1 MLTATERVW
10 DYFCII
16 AAERGVTVGQLLSYV
31 DRAMRLEPTWRGEC
45 STRNLSSA
53 VCVLSSKAV
62 RAQAASRARTRV

>member
-31 DRAMRLEPTWRGEC
+31 EAAGASFLARMSGSRIAAR
-45 STRNLSSA
+45 
-53 VCVLSSKAV
+53 VLA
-62 RAQAASRARTRV
+62 REDSRRRREGWQPSP

>member
-31 DRAMRLEPTWRGEC
+31 EAAGALFLARMSGLPLRCARHRKWPL
-45 STRNLSSA
+45 
-53 VCVLSSKAV
+53 V
-62 RAQAASRARTRV
+62 RPPPKTH